1 MQRTFTADRTLTLA
15 DGYAANTQAPERQD
29 DLAFFSG
36 LWAIVPIALGG
47 WALIVWAAIRLV
59 G

>member
-1 MQRTFTADRTLTLA
+1 MQRTLSADAAAQMTER
-15 DGYAANTQAPERQD
+15 YAAVAHAPERQD

-36 LWAIVPIALGG
+36 LWAILPIALGG
-47 WALIVWAAIRLV
+47 WALVVWAAIRLL